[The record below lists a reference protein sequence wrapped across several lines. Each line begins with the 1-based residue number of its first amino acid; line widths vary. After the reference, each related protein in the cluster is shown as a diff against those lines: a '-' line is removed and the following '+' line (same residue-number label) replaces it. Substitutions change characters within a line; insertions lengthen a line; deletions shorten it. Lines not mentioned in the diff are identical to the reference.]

1 MFCRYTIPQIYLAT
15 MGVLGFYRGVNLG
28 IYTYNKY
35 NRMHSYKYNAMYIP
49 TLCYGL
55 YGIVIYI
62 NPVLLPFIMYKELY
76 RLEVNLRNLE
86 LLDEDDYYNLI

>member
-15 MGVLGFYRGVNLG
+15 MGALGFYRGVNLG

-35 NRMHSYKYNAMYIP
+35 NCYKYDAMYIP

-62 NPVLLPFIMYKELY
+62 NPFLLPFIMYKELY